1 MPKFAWL
8 ASHESYQP
16 ETLIEQAVLAER
28 VGFDMVAASDHFHPW
43 VDDNSAAGFVWT
55 WLGAAAAKTDRLMFA
70 TSVTCPLFHY
80 HPALIAQAAATVD
93 RLSDG
98 RFILGVGTGE
108 NINEGPLGFEFPGYG
123 ERIRRMREALE
134 IIHRLFSGEK
144 LDFEGTYYQ
153 CHKAKLYSPP
163 AHGVPIWM
171 AAGGEQS
178 AAFAGKNVEGL
189 IVSVKDPEEAIE
201 KIIKPFQGVR
211 EAPGSIMATRW
222 VVLAAADDEAWDA
235 LGSMRGLRA
244 PGRAEEV
251 DPMVL
256 RQRADEMDREE
267 ILSKYTVVKDAEGL
281 IDAYRPLVTDVGAEV
296 VSIQVASIDPE
307 RTLNM
312 LGSEVPPELRKM

>member
-1 MPKFAWL
+1 MTKFAWL
-8 ASHESYQP
+8 ASHEAYQP
-16 ETLIEQAVLAER
+16 ETLIEQAVLAEK
-28 VGFDMVAASDHFHPW
+28 VGFDMVTASDHFHPW

-55 WLGAAAAKTDRLMFA
+55 WLGAAAAKTDQLIFA

-93 RLSDG
+93 RLSGG

-108 NINEGPLGFEFPGYG
+108 NINEGPLGYEFPGYR
-123 ERIRRMREALE
+123 ERIGRMGEALE
-134 IIHRLFSGEK
+134 IMHRLLAGEK

-153 CHKAKLYSPP
+153 CRKAKLYSPP
-163 AHGVPIWM
+163 THEVPIWM

-178 AAFAGKNVEGL
+178 ATFAGKNVEGL
-189 IVSVKDPEEAIE
+189 IVSVKSPREAIE
-201 KIIKPFQGVR
+201 KIIKPFQDVR
-211 EAPGSIMATRW
+211 EAPGSVMATRW
-222 VVLAAADDEAWDA
+222 VVLAASDAEAWEA

-267 ILSKYTVVKDAEGL
+267 ILSKYTVVKDAGGL
-281 IDAYRPLVTDVGAEV
+281 IEAYQPLVTDVGADV
-296 VSIQVASIDPE
+296 VSIQVASIDPV

-312 LGSEVPPELRKM
+312 IGSEVLSELRKL